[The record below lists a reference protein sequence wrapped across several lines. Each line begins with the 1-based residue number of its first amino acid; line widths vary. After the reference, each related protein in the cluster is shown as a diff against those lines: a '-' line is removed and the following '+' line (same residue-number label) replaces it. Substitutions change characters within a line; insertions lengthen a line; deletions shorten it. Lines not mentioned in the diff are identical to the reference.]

1 MNIQIILKL
10 QKDFFKTQITKN
22 IDFRRE
28 NLLKLKKI
36 IEENQDFL
44 NREIYKD
51 FGKSAI
57 ESYIT
62 EIAFVLKDIDFYLN
76 HLKSYSREEKV
87 WTTITNLPGSSKIIH
102 EPCGNILVIG
112 AWNYPYQLSLS
123 PAAAAAI
130 AAGNCCIIKP
140 SEIAENTMKAM
151 AKLIN
156 ENFPKEYMYVYEGG
170 IDETT
175 EILKEKFDKI
185 FFTGSTK
192 VGKIVYMAAAENLT
206 PVTLELGGKSPAIV
220 TENADLEVAAKRIVW
235 GKFLNAGQTCVA
247 PDYIL
252 ADEKIENKLLELL
265 KFYIQKFNYHE
276 KSENYTQIIN
286 EKNFDRIVKLID
298 QEKIYLGGKS
308 EREKR
313 YIEPTILH
321 NATWNDDVM
330 QEEIFGPVLPV
341 ISFKK
346 YNDALSEIA
355 EREKP
360 LAAYLFS
367 NNIDEKKLF
376 LDKISFGGGCIND
389 VMMHLGNENLPFGG
403 VGNSGIGNYHGK
415 FGFETFSHQKAILE
429 KKTWGEPDL
438 KYPPYTDSKKKWIK
452 RLL

>member
-1 MNIQIILKL
+1 M
-10 QKDFFKTQITKN
+10 
-22 IDFRRE
+22 
-28 NLLKLKKI
+28 
-36 IEENQDFL
+36 
-44 NREIYKD
+44 
-51 FGKSAI
+51 
-57 ESYIT
+57 
-62 EIAFVLKDIDFYLN
+62 
-76 HLKSYSREEKV
+76 
-87 WTTITNLPGSSKIIH
+87 
-102 EPCGNILVIG
+102 VIG

-123 PAAAAAI
+123 PAVAAI

-220 TENADLEVAAKRIVW
+220 TENAGLEVAAKRIVW

-252 ADEKIENKLLELL
+252 VDEKIENKLLELL
-265 KFYIQKFNYHE
+265 KFYIQKFNYHH

-286 EKNFDRIVKLID
+286 EKNFDRIFKLID

-321 NATWNDDVM
+321 NVTWRKRFSDR
-330 QEEIFGPVLPV
+330 FC
-341 ISFKK
+341 
-346 YNDALSEIA
+346 LSYHL
-355 EREKP
+355 K
-360 LAAYLFS
+360 
-367 NNIDEKKLF
+367 NITMHFPKLQSG
-376 LDKISFGGGCIND
+376 K
-389 VMMHLGNENLPFGG
+389 NL
-403 VGNSGIGNYHGK
+403 
-415 FGFETFSHQKAILE
+415 
-429 KKTWGEPDL
+429 
-438 KYPPYTDSKKKWIK
+438 
-452 RLL
+452 